1 MISISK
7 AGIVA
12 VLIAFPG
19 LGGVAHAEFIITV
32 GQVGPNV
39 VATGSG
45 TINTSALVLRSVGT
59 AGPHVNPSNGTI
71 YLGATAAYDQGTTVS
86 GPANFGTGAMVTA
99 SSGSGDLVGVN
110 EANHRLLLPS
120 GYVSGASLADTATW
134 DNTTLSAIGF
144 ALGTYTYTWGSGAT
158 ADSLVVDVEP
168 VATPE
173 PATLPMLGFGVF
185 ALGLLWRKRA
195 DLAL

>member
-1 MISISK
+1 
-7 AGIVA
+7 
-12 VLIAFPG
+12 LG

-32 GQVGPNV
+32 DQVGSDV

-45 TINTSALVLRSVGT
+45 TINTNALVLSSAGT

-71 YLGATAAYDQGTTVS
+71 YLGALAAYEQGTSVS
-86 GPANFGTGAMVTA
+86 GPANFGTGVKVSA

-110 EANHRLLLPS
+110 EANSRLLLPA
-120 GYVSGASLADTATW
+120 GYVSGASLGDTATW

-144 ALGTYTYTWGSGAT
+144 TLGTYIYTWGSGAT
-158 ADSLVVDVEP
+158 ADSLVVDVGP

-173 PATLPMLGFGVF
+173 PASLPVLGFGVF
-185 ALGLLWRKRA
+185 ALGLLWRKRGNA
-195 DLAL
+195 TL